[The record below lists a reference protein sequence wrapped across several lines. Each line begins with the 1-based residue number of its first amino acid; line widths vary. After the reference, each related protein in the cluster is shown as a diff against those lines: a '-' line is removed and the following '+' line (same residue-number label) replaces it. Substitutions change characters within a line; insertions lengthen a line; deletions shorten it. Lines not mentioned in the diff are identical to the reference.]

1 LEKDVFFR
9 LVSLRMPVYSYRT
22 IRSASEGSY
31 KEKGSRFL
39 SFAYPVD
46 NEEAIR
52 DRLEALRREYFDARH
67 HCYAWM
73 LGADKKR
80 FRAADDGEPNHSA
93 GDPILG
99 QIRSNDITNIL
110 IVVVRYFGG
119 IKLGVGGLIAAYRQ
133 AAADVLRSA
142 TIIEEEVMVPLR
154 LAYPYEKS
162 AEVMRMIKDYHLS
175 VVEQSYEERCQLT
188 ARLSLKNM
196 EGALVKIRLLN
207 SPVATIEIIN

>member
-1 LEKDVFFR
+1 
-9 LVSLRMPVYSYRT
+9 MPVYSYRT

-46 NEEAIR
+46 NEVAIR

-73 LGADKKR
+73 LGAEKKQY
-80 FRAADDGEPNHSA
+80 RAADDGEPSHSA

-99 QIRSNDITNIL
+99 QIRSNNVTNIL

-119 IKLGVGGLIAAYRQ
+119 IKLGVGGLISAYRE
-133 AAADVLRSA
+133 AAADVMRCA
-142 TIIEEEVMVPLR
+142 TIVEEEVMVPLR
-154 LAYPYEKS
+154 LAYPYERTP
-162 AEVMRMIKDYHLS
+162 EVMRMIKDYHLS
-175 VVEQSYEERCQLT
+175 VI
-188 ARLSLKNM
+188 A
-196 EGALVKIRLLN
+196 
-207 SPVATIEIIN
+207 